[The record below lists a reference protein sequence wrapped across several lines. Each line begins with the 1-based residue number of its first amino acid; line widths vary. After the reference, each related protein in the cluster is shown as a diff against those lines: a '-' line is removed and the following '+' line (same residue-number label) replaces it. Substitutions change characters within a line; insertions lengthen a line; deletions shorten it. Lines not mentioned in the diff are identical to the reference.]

1 MDAPIHGHGCRSGM
15 RLKLLRVRAG
25 VRQYRVAQELGIP
38 PSVLCDWEAGRRPLP
53 PGAETRIEVAI
64 ERLAPGGIGGSNGTA

>member
-1 MDAPIHGHGCRSGM
+1 MDGPSDGFGCREGM

-25 VRQYRVAQELGIP
+25 VRQYRVAQDLGIP

-53 PGAETRIEVAI
+53 PGAAGRVEAAI
-64 ERLAPGGIGGSNGTA
+64 GRLAPGKMEGGDGAA

>member
-1 MDAPIHGHGCRSGM
+1 MDGLGCRGGL

-53 PGAETRIEVAI
+53 AGMEERVEDAI
-64 ERLAPGGIGGSNGTA
+64 ARLAPGGIGGGDGVPA

>member
-1 MDAPIHGHGCRSGM
+1 MEHLGERSDCRDGL

-25 VRQYRVAQELGIP
+25 VRQYKVAQALGIP

-53 PGAETRIEVAI
+53 PGAAARVEAAI
-64 ERLAPGGIGGSNGTA
+64 GRLAPGGAEGCDGAA

>member
-1 MDAPIHGHGCRSGM
+1 MDGNRCYIGM

-53 PGAETRIEVAI
+53 AEAAEKVEAAI
-64 ERLAPGGIGGSNGTA
+64 GRLAPAGIGGGDGLPS